1 MLRWLG
7 RNLRTLLLA
16 FVLALFVWFAALLA
30 ADPNEE
36 NAFPQPVPVE
46 ILGLDESLL
55 LIETRPVETQIT
67 LIAPRSIWSR
77 LLANPDL
84 VHAWIDLTGVTEGVH
99 LVPINAK
106 IDISPA
112 RITDIKPAEATVELE
127 LSAKQPFTVTVE
139 INGEPALGYRKG
151 ALSVEP
157 ERVVVSGS
165 ASQVSKV
172 AEVHATLNVSGADSD
187 VSQVVP
193 VRAYDENGN
202 QITDLTIAPASVRVE
217 QPISLLGGYRNVVV
231 KVVTRGQVA
240 DGYWLTNVSV
250 NPPNVTVFSANPQ
263 QVIALPGYVETNPL
277 ELTGLSD
284 DVDIR
289 STLNLPEGVTL
300 AGEESVLVR
309 LSIAALEGSLP
320 ISLPVEVIGLSP
332 EFQAIVSP
340 ETVELLLVG
349 PLPILNN
356 LNPAGIR
363 VSVDVSGLEPDTYQ
377 LTPIVDL
384 LPNQVQV
391 ASILPEQVEVTIG
404 PAPTPT
410 ITPRVTLRP
419 GGTPSPTPTP

>member
-1 MLRWLG
+1 VLRWLV

-16 FVLALFVWFAALLA
+16 LVLAVFVWFAALLA

-36 NAFPQPVPVE
+36 SVYPQPVPIEVV
-46 ILGLDESLL
+46 GLEENML
-55 LIETRPVETQIT
+55 LIEARPVEAQIT
-67 LIAPRSIWSR
+67 IIAPRSVWSR

-84 VHAWIDLTGVTEGVH
+84 IDAWIDVTGLVEGEHILPVH
-99 LVPINAK
+99 AK
-106 IDISPA
+106 VDVSPA
-112 RITDIKPAEATVELE
+112 RITDIAPGEASVQLERSAEQV
-127 LSAKQPFTVTVE
+127 FTVNLE
-139 INGEPALGYRKG
+139 ISGEPALGYRKG
-151 ALSVEP
+151 DPSAEP
-157 ERVVVSGS
+157 EQVVVSGS

-172 AEVHATLNVSGADSD
+172 AEVHATLDISGADGSI
-187 VSQVVP
+187 SQVVP
-193 VRAYDENGN
+193 VRAYDEGGN
-202 QITDLTIAPASVRVE
+202 QVTNLTITPASIRVD
-217 QPISLLGGYRNVVV
+217 QPVTLLGGYRNVVV

-250 NPPNVTVFSANPQ
+250 TPPNVTVFSTNPQ
-263 QVIALPGYVETNPL
+263 QVIALPGYVETDPL
-277 ELTGLSD
+277 DLTSLSD

-289 STLNLPEGVTL
+289 ATLSLPEGVTL

-332 EFQAIVSP
+332 EFQGTVSP

-349 PLPILNN
+349 PMPILNN

-363 VSVDVSGLEPDTYQ
+363 VSVDVSGLEPGIYQ
-377 LTPIVDL
+377 LEPVVDL

-391 ASILPEQVEVTIG
+391 ASILPEQVEVIIG

-410 ITPRVTLRP
+410 ITPRVTVRP
-419 GGTPSPTPTP
+419 GATPSPTPTP